1 MDCQPLVHWRR
12 WQRAVE
18 ESSKGKRCGGERP
31 WCLREISV
39 VGMGFMGKKK
49 ERRKK

>member
-31 WCLREISV
+31 WCLRD
-39 VGMGFMGKKK
+39 
-49 ERRKK
+49 RRSGYGLDG